1 MAYRILGDADAS
13 ADAAQNAFLRAYQAL
28 GQYRDDSF
36 TGWLLRI
43 VTNCCYDQ
51 LCARQRQPTTSLEV
65 LVAADPTRGP
75 SLAYQAE
82 SSETHTEWQDL
93 GQVIQAGPQCLA
105 TGAVHTPNVYIVL
118 KKSRQ
123 MAL

>member
-13 ADAAQNAFLRAYQAL
+13 ADAAQDAFLRAHRAP

-43 VTNCCYDQ
+43 VTNCYYDQ
-51 LCARQRQPTTSLEV
+51 LRARQRQPTTSLEA
-65 LVAADPTRGP
+65 LVAADPTRDP

-82 SSETHTEWQDL
+82 SPETHTERQDL
-93 GQVIQAGPQCLA
+93 GQVIQADLSALPPEQRIPWSFVMWLA
-105 TGAVHTPNVYIVL
+105 
-118 KKSRQ
+118 
-123 MAL
+123 